1 MAYPIVELG
10 EELSI
15 NNINGKITS
24 FTVMEVREDP
34 YKKILSVGVILN
46 IGLSLQILLWK
57 DTDYD
62 NAGQWT
68 DTDLQN
74 ALIPIVKEKIKSY
87 PSPPKPINPRPFL
100 PPPQKIKNTL
110 PPELNLPPLPP
121 GFKFPPGWPVPPT
134 PNPNN

>member
-1 MAYPIVELG
+1 MAYPTVELG

-46 IGLSLQILLWK
+46 IGLSFQILLWK

-62 NAGQWT
+62 KAGQWT

-74 ALIPIVKEKIKSY
+74 ALIPIIKEKIKNH
-87 PSPPKPINPRPFL
+87 PSPPKPVTLKPFIL
-100 PPPQKIKNTL
+100 PQPKQPEVKNTF
-110 PPELNLPPLPP
+110 P
-121 GFKFPPGWPVPPT
+121 GFFPKPSQ
-134 PNPNN
+134 